1 MISIKIRR
9 ERTWENGENSGLSI
23 TRRGGARSWKP
34 SATRAAG
41 SPVQVWEWLRATLV
55 RKAISNPWSKAQVY
69 NKGQQMLELSGPL
82 GTVQRPCLLWLCRI
96 RRFGKTG
103 CCQLVIYS
111 FAEKYNKSTS
121 TDQKSLWF
129 AVFVCSCWPAQLPTT
144 AQRVI
149 RTFFTAPLWLSA
161 QRWNSPVSCS
171 WLCRTG
177 CCITLRIAFWW
188 WYSVNWMVCEHSCL

>member
-9 ERTWENGENSGLSI
+9 ERTWENGENSGLNI
-23 TRRGGARSWKP
+23 TRRGGARCWKP

-41 SPVQVWEWLRATLV
+41 SPVQVWEWLRAALV
-55 RKAISNPWSKAQVY
+55 RKAISNPRSEAQVY
-69 NKGQQMLELSGPL
+69 NKGQQML

-129 AVFVCSCWPAQLPTT
+129 AVFVCFCWPAQLPTT
-144 AQRVI
+144 AQRDHKNLLYCSSLAFCPKMELSSLLLVI
-149 RTFFTAPLWLSA
+149 VSHWMLYYSPHCFLMMVFCKLDGLWTQL
-161 QRWNSPVSCS
+161 PVGSEC
-171 WLCRTG
+171 
-177 CCITLRIAFWW
+177 
-188 WYSVNWMVCEHSCL
+188 V